1 MTDQPQLRLTNTLTR
16 QKEVFKPLDPNNVGL
31 YVCGITPY
39 DDAHIGHAR
48 VYVVFDVLFRLLR
61 HLYGEDHVKYVRNF
75 TDIDDKIIARA
86 AEKGEQPA
94 TLAQKYIDS
103 FHADMDALNVL
114 RPTVEPRVS
123 DPEVLRGIA
132 QMIDALIEKQYAY
145 VAPSGDVIYRTQ
157 KFPRFGQL
165 AHRKLDEQRH
175 GSRVKV
181 DSEKE
186 NPNDFILW
194 KANAK
199 SATKLEQAF
208 TPADYGAKN
217 FNAPGRPGWHIECS
231 VMGKQNLGPTFDI
244 HGGGEDLQFP
254 HHCCEIAQSEALLP
268 PQINMANYWVHN
280 GFITVNGTKMSKS
293 LGNFTTIKDALQ
305 KYSPE
310 AIRLWLLQTHYRKPV
325 DYSDQALQASENRIE
340 RMLKD
345 HIKDGYWGDVIELTE
360 EKRRIFEDSIS
371 SLKNEFI
378 EALLDDLNT
387 ALALSVISK
396 LIKIGNDIPENI
408 RGAIAED
415 FEEAFIWMMD
425 ILGIPSNY
433 TDYNQRMDRVVV
445 ANAYMEMLLAER
457 TAARTAKNW
466 PESDRLRDELKKQ
479 GIELEDH
486 PDGTTTWRRT

>member
-231 VMGKQNLGPTFDI
+231 VMGRQNLGPTFDI

-280 GFITVNGTKMSKS
+280 GFITVGGTKMSKS
-293 LGNFTTIKDALQ
+293 LGNFTTIKDALR

-310 AIRLWLLQTHYRKPV
+310 AIRLWLLQTHYRKSV
-325 DYSDQALQASENRIE
+325 DYSDRALEATSNSINKFKDYIKAFPFFLAEDIQPFTKATERFYQALA
-340 RMLKD
+340 
-345 HIKDGYWGDVIELTE
+345 
-360 EKRRIFEDSIS
+360 
-371 SLKNEFI
+371 
-378 EALLDDLNT
+378 DDLNIPE
-387 ALALSVISK
+387 ALAIMNAEINATFGADNLESTDNPNRHIKTFFEMANFLGILSLEEVKK
-396 LIKIGNDIPENI
+396 LIEYATIPLS
-408 RGAIAED
+408 
-415 FEEAFIWMMD
+415 EEQD
-425 ILGIPSNY
+425 N
-433 TDYNQRMDRVVV
+433 
-445 ANAYMEMLLAER
+445 LLMVR
-457 TAARTAKNW
+457 TAARAAKNW

-486 PDGTTTWRRT
+486 PDGTTTWRRS